1 MNIFLHNNDGGFIK
15 WIIIIIIAI
24 LILSYLGYDLKAMV
38 ESQQNKD
45 NFSYVWGYV
54 HAFWDKYCAAPFNWV
69 WENIIVKIV
78 WEKGIEKGVD
88 LIQKDKF
95 LDMNAN
101 GQNQVNSI
109 LPSTR

>member
-1 MNIFLHNNDGGFIK
+1 MNIFTHNMNGGFIK

-24 LILSYLGYDLKAMV
+24 LILSYMGYDLRSIV

-54 HAFWDKYCAAPFNWV
+54 HAFWDRYCAAPFNWI

-78 WEKGIEKGVD
+78 WEKGIQKGVD
-88 LIQKDKF
+88 LVQKDKYF
-95 LDMNAN
+95 DMNAN
-101 GQNQVNSI
+101 GQNQVNNM
-109 LPSTR
+109 LPTPR